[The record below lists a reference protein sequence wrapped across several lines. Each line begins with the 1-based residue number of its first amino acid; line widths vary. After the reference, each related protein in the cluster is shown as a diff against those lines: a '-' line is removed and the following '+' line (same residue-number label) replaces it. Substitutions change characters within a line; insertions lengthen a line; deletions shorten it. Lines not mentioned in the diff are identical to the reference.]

1 MIFALFNVPH
11 AGGQGFGRRLPL
23 GRCTLFTVMQAGS
36 FSNRFLKS
44 ADKLQRVEARC
55 SEEEPQA
62 QGLFFQGC

>member
-23 GRCTLFTVMQAGS
+23 GGCMLFAVMQAGS

-44 ADKLQRVEARC
+44 ADKLQKGGGKM
-55 SEEEPQA
+55 Q
-62 QGLFFQGC
+62 